1 MPETGTKKL
10 PPTMSS
16 LGWGLNWLPGN
27 KTMPASKMKMDETGT
42 KQAVADKEASL
53 QSLAGTG
60 DLVI

>member
-1 MPETGTKKL
+1 
-10 PPTMSS
+10 MSS